1 MEKLKFVQV
10 HVYITYILEAKR
22 ETFCQ
27 KKSKGMQKLMLQSNK
42 RWSELKKPHW
52 LQRNIHTPKWEGNS
66 NYNFPLVFKYLK

>member
-27 KKSKGMQKLMLQSNK
+27 KNPKACKSSC
-42 RWSELKKPHW
+42 
-52 LQRNIHTPKWEGNS
+52 
-66 NYNFPLVFKYLK
+66 FKAIKDGLS